1 MKPALIFFEGQPYT
15 VKELAARFEIPRY
28 VLTQRARR
36 CKNRK
41 MYQGESCAVFTKDNL
56 KRPQVRRTVDT
67 KQFLL
72 KLSEREIE
80 VFCNIANKVE
90 DLTEEEQA
98 LIDYLS
104 KVIKPKF
111 DGLKMWNA
119 LVRGRHD

>member
-1 MKPALIFFEGQPYT
+1 MKPALIFFEGQPFT
-15 VKELAARFEIPRY
+15 VKDLAARFEIPRY

-41 MYQGESCAVFTKDNL
+41 MHQGESCAVFTKDNL
-56 KRPQVRRTVDT
+56 KRPQVRRTVET

-104 KVIKPKF
+104 RVIKPKF